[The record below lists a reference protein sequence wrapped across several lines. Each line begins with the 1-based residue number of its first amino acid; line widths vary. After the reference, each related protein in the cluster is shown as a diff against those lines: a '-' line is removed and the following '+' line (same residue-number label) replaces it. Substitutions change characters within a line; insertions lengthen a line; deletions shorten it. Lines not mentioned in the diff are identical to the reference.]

1 MVCEDSWWMG
11 TTQSKHFANW
21 NKDFT
26 FFFLFLFLKT
36 LKQIY
41 FIQEYLFSVALFVY
55 HSHLYSFLCFEA
67 SAAVNI
73 ATLSLLV
80 MQNITTDV

>member
-1 MVCEDSWWMG
+1 MNGNHAVKAFCKLKQG
-11 TTQSKHFANW
+11 FY
-21 NKDFT
+21 
-26 FFFLFLFLKT
+26 FFFLFFFLKT

>member
-1 MVCEDSWWMG
+1 MRIVDEWEPRSPSILQ
-11 TTQSKHFANW
+11 TETRIL
-21 NKDFT
+21 
-26 FFFLFLFLKT
+26 FFLFFKI

-55 HSHLYSFLCFEA
+55 HTHLYSFLCFEA